1 MSRKC
6 FMMILFIISCSIHT
20 IAQTDFYY
28 YKDKKNPL
36 IVNEDKICVTIPK
49 DSKKIK
55 EKILANV
62 KVLNTIKDET
72 FETFILTRSEFEK
85 LTSRYSWEEDAKS
98 VILSSSYFTL
108 NNKEVYTGP
117 YLYVKLKKEEDK
129 DLLATYA
136 ENYKLDIVRH
146 SSSMPLWYVLALT
159 QDCDKNVLEYVNL
172 LWESGQFAASEP
184 DLCADDLL
192 CSVPS
197 DPLFNQQW
205 GLYNSHNI
213 GKDINMTPIWTSTNP
228 SLYNITGK
236 NVKIAIIDTGVDLN
250 HIDLASNIDSLRYNT
265 DTGTSSSQLYVLQDN
280 FAHGTHCAGIAAAA
294 RDNGVQIAGVAPE
307 AKIVSISNSLL
318 LSYQNSYNLA
328 DGITWAYQHGVDVIS
343 CSWRAIYNTSIDDAI
358 QNALTDGRNGKG
370 CVVVFAAGNDG
381 INSVSYPA
389 NCNDMILAVG
399 AIDNTGARASFSNY
413 GTNLDLVAP
422 GVDILSTIPFNST
435 DYKSGTSMACPHVA
449 GVAALILQRNSELT
463 ASEVNSII
471 CSNAKRIASN
481 NYNFETKSYGSWNN
495 EYGYGLV
502 DAYNSVINT
511 PSTVY
516 IQNDTITGTRVISG
530 EKIYVGKDVTNT
542 KAYGNVV
549 LGQGNIK
556 LQGRYVKIKNST
568 TVPLGTTLTIEE

>member
-28 YKDKKNPL
+28 YKDKKIPL

-62 KVLNTIKDET
+62 KVLDTIKDET

-205 GLYNSHNI
+205 GLYNSQNI
-213 GKDINMTPIWTSTNP
+213 GKDINMNPIWTIPRWN
-228 SLYNITGK
+228 YITGK
-236 NVKIAIIDTGVDLN
+236 KIRIAILDTGVDLN
-250 HIDLASNIDSLRYNT
+250 HVDLVYNIDSLSYNT
-265 DTGTSSSQLYVLQDN
+265 ETSSSPSQLNLQQSN
-280 FAHGTHCAGIAAAA
+280 YTHGTHCAGIAAAIK
-294 RDNGVQIAGVAPE
+294 DNGVQIAGVAPE
-307 AKIVSISNSLL
+307 AKIVSISNSLGDPNF
-318 LSYQNSYNLA
+318 QNAFDLA
-328 DGITWAYQHGVDVIS
+328 DGITWAYEHDVDIIS
-343 CSWRAIYNTSIDDAI
+343 CSWHANYNSVISDAI
-358 QNALTDGRNGKG
+358 QNAFTFGRHEKG
-370 CVVVFAAGNDG
+370 CIVVFAAGNDG
-381 INSVSYPA
+381 INNVSFPA

-549 LGQGNIK
+549 LGQGNIT